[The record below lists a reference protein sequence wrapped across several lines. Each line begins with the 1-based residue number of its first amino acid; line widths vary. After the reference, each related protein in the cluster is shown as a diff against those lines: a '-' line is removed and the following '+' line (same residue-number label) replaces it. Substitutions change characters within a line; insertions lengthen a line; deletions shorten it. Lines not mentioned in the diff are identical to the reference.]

1 MLKTIM
7 LSIRP
12 EYVDKII
19 SGEKKYEYRTKAANS
34 AIKKIVIYATDP
46 IKKVVAEAEVIMTL
60 SIPTTQLWNYTKDQ
74 SGISKDFFDNYFQG
88 RDRAYAYKLGKIT
101 VYEKPKELIEFNIK
115 RAPQSFI
122 YLK

>member
-19 SGEKKYEYRTKAANS
+19 SGEKKYEYRTKVANS

-60 SIPTTQLWNYTKDQ
+60 SIPTEQLWNYTKDQ